1 MRSYPD
7 TDIDP
12 IFIAINMKS
21 SVGLLLEVYMNS
33 LRQRIKKKYIWI
45 RQNKLR
51 RQLRPNEMS

>member
-12 IFIAINMKS
+12 IFVAINMKS
-21 SVGLLLEVYMNS
+21 SVDLLLEV
-33 LRQRIKKKYIWI
+33 YIWI

-51 RQLRPNEMS
+51 ETIETK